1 MTIRPSLLDM
11 IRFHAAS
18 GLGWGDVMV
27 KLKLISSDAPM
38 VRRIVLETAPGHRG
52 AKAGPADGLPSLP
65 AGPDIRRRP

>member
-1 MTIRPSLLDM
+1 MPVYPRLFDM

-18 GLGWGDVMV
+18 GLGWEDVMV
-27 KLKLISSDAPM
+27 KLKLISSDAHM

-65 AGPDIRRRP
+65 AGPDIRRKT